1 MDCFTKTRFT
11 LLATLSAMSLTMLPA
26 STLAAPGSSTL
37 EYDQRVGARS
47 ERLRIA
53 VSPTH
58 VAVLNEA
65 GQTTM
70 LYQRASRLLTLLDHG
85 GRTYRQLD
93 RPHLERLAGE
103 VNAAMRQTRARIDAL
118 PPAERAQAE
127 QALAELLGGPPMPA
141 SETLSFDAAA
151 QRGRAAGVDCRWYD
165 MRVGGTAAGRV
176 CAAEPRRVPGGEG
189 VLELLGAMSQ
199 AYGHLSR
206 LTAAQL
212 PAVLKGNPLLPV
224 VKLGQL
230 PLLMQEQRRDGERAE
245 SRLLSVSEAPIAA
258 SVFVIP
264 AGFRDAFVTT

>member
-37 EYDQRVGARS
+37 EFDQRVGARS

-65 GQTTM
+65 GQTTL

-93 RPHLERLAGE
+93 RPHLQRLADE

-127 QALAELLGGPPMPA
+127 RALADLLGGPPMPA
-141 SETLSFDAAA
+141 SEALSFDAAA
-151 QRGRAAGVDCRWYD
+151 QRGRAAGVECRWYD
-165 MRVGGTAAGRV
+165 MRVGGAAAGRV

-199 AYGHLSR
+199 AYGLLSQ

-245 SRLLSVSEAPIAA
+245 SRLLSVSEAPVAA
-258 SVFVIP
+258 GVFAIP
-264 AGFRDAFVTT
+264 AGFRDAFAAT